1 MDTQT
6 LKTKIINSVNK
17 IDDIEY
23 LTELDGIIEHRNEIT
38 ILSDLQEELIN
49 LSLEE
54 IKRGEFITNEELEK
68 NDKWLNG

>member
-23 LTELDGIIEHRNEIT
+23 LTELDEIIEHRNEVT

-54 IKRGEFITNEELEK
+54 IKRGEFITNEEMEK
-68 NDKWLNG
+68 NDKWLKG